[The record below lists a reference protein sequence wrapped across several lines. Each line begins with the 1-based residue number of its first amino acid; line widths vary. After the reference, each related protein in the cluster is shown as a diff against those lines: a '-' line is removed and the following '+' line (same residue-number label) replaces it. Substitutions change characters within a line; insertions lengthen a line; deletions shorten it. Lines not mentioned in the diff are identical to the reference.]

1 MLMSS
6 TTAPAVA
13 SVAINELVEFS
24 DVYDLVV
31 NIDSILKDYT
41 ILDSTYPEIQPIQSI
56 EYLPFFPNSAFKKT
70 SKAKQVD
77 FIYQF
82 EMSIYPGFYPD
93 PYSQGGYDYLFGLIK
108 GDIRPVDTHHY
119 IVANSGDNAD
129 ILTVDSKAIASITS
143 NIVLDT
149 PADATLSC
157 WDTSYTVS
165 ADTWAQNM
173 MFCTKNTFKRRW
185 IGYEQDNPLPTADQC
200 NAYFVCTKSPCHGG
214 CCIFRLCD
222 QDLTGQSSV
231 GEQPY
236 PEGSTGAA
244 LGMRDPAE
252 LRPPVNKEPGSANMV
267 MKVPTCS
274 ASKIIWP
281 KTIYQTG
288 YDFLEENKEVNIYN
302 PNILYVHQWLPET
315 DPIVQAWIGDE
326 KVWDS
331 IANVASTD
339 YESKLNV
346 PVGNSAYYHAKWI
359 PARMCGGGP
368 SDVAVRLNLFKIN
381 IPPDDK
387 QPGGYYCF
395 TIPTA
400 IRMRMR
406 GYWKPAIRKYWY
418 DVILH
423 TLRYCTG
430 YSASTPYKKL
440 GTTWNK
446 KFREILQESFNPVH
460 AAIQP
465 TKYTTVNYGDLWFEQ
480 YVGGKNE
487 MLNGTEELTSNPIMS
502 GSYPTT
508 FDRYVGGLCSRCVSI
523 NADED
528 CPIVVDCG
536 KEFELPWHGGCKNT
550 KCSSGGYSD
559 DGTSMNANLPNTH
572 AFTFNVLKQIAQDI
586 KDNKIKEQLDMP
598 LVVLEN
604 GIAGA
609 GLTVVQ
615 NESYNPNNL
624 KSKELEQTLVV
635 YSTTA
640 ESSEMVY
647 DYLNVSTD
655 DIPYLYRAYSA
666 SVTKSEFNTQFPGLT
681 WVDGYSDPQGKQIV
695 TVTVRATGE
704 LEYDVVLDENVYSD
718 SRQEITLIAEDDRF
732 SAVLTTNTYS
742 HLWLIPE
749 FKYASIGPV
758 IEPDIPCKNPES
770 AFFDAVFTDNTC
782 NISITPSKVLTSSQE
797 NYSAEN
803 TDDPSEDT
811 YSASNLNVIGYDV
824 VLGVSCLLDPKKDVN
839 INIGNLGALMPE
851 SSWGIGMIG
860 RLYSIATDTL
870 SAELYAQLDWYSLDN
885 STGKYSINRT
895 ELEPIAQDY
904 YAHYVQDPS
913 RYAVSVNKLYSAYAM
928 LRCRDLSVP
937 LNEGEVWCPAMEV
950 SGGTII
956 AKASLLHND
965 TTSNA
970 PVVVLTSKQEANN
983 LTLSI
988 PADEES
994 YSREFYGLIR
1004 VHLRFKPT
1012 GSSDEAT
1019 AALLTYATADAKK
1032 LQNELI
1038 TPSEWTI
1045 TGFSATYYSPQEPV
1059 MMVYS
1064 TFYEAKEINT
1074 SCYNVYTNLYPAAAT
1089 NITVK
1094 ITQ

>member
-1 MLMSS
+1 
-6 TTAPAVA
+6 
-13 SVAINELVEFS
+13 
-24 DVYDLVV
+24 
-31 NIDSILKDYT
+31 
-41 ILDSTYPEIQPIQSI
+41 
-56 EYLPFFPNSAFKKT
+56 
-70 SKAKQVD
+70 
-77 FIYQF
+77 
-82 EMSIYPGFYPD
+82 
-93 PYSQGGYDYLFGLIK
+93 
-108 GDIRPVDTHHY
+108 
-119 IVANSGDNAD
+119 
-129 ILTVDSKAIASITS
+129 
-143 NIVLDT
+143 
-149 PADATLSC
+149 
-157 WDTSYTVS
+157 
-165 ADTWAQNM
+165 
-173 MFCTKNTFKRRW
+173 
-185 IGYEQDNPLPTADQC
+185 
-200 NAYFVCTKSPCHGG
+200 
-214 CCIFRLCD
+214 
-222 QDLTGQSSV
+222 
-231 GEQPY
+231 
-236 PEGSTGAA
+236 
-244 LGMRDPAE
+244 MRDPAE
-252 LRPPVNKEPGSANMV
+252 LRPPVDKEPGSANMV

-288 YDFLEENKEVNIYN
+288 SNFLEENKEVNIYN
-302 PNILYVHQWLPET
+302 PSILYVYQWLPDT
-315 DPIVQAWIGDE
+315 DPIVQAWKEDE
-326 KVWDS
+326 EVWNS
-331 IANVASTD
+331 IANVTSTGISGD
-339 YESKLNV
+339 SSISDSYESKLDV
-346 PVGNSAYYHAKWI
+346 PVGNSEYYHAKWI
-359 PARMCGGGP
+359 PAHMCGGGP
-368 SDVAVRLNLFKIN
+368 TDVAVRLNLFKIE

-400 IRMRMR
+400 IRMRMH

-430 YSASTPYKKL
+430 YSASVPHKKL

-465 TKYTTVNYGDLWFEQ
+465 AKYTTVNYGDLWFEQ

-487 MLNGTEELTSNPIMS
+487 LLDGTGVLTSNPTRA
-502 GSYPTT
+502 GNYHDT
-508 FDRYVGGLCSRCVSI
+508 FDEYVGGLCSRCVSI
-523 NADED
+523 HADED
-528 CPIVVDCG
+528 CPVVDCG

-559 DGTSMNANLPNTH
+559 DGTSMDVNLPNTH

-586 KDNKIKEQLDMP
+586 EDNKIKEQFSMP
-598 LVVLEN
+598 LTILES

-609 GLTVVQ
+609 GLTVIPD
-615 NESYNPNNL
+615 EIYSSGNL
-624 KSKELEQTLVV
+624 KAKDLEQTLVV
-635 YSTTA
+635 YSTTTKSA
-640 ESSEMVY
+640 EMVY

-666 SVTKSEFNTQFPGLT
+666 SVTKSEFATQFPGLT
-681 WVDGYSDPQGKQIV
+681 WVDGYSDKQGRQLV

-718 SRQEITLIAEDDRF
+718 SRQEITLIEEVDKF

-749 FKYASIGPV
+749 FRYASISPA
-758 IEPDIPCKNPES
+758 IEPNIPCKKPES
-770 AFFDAVFTDNTC
+770 SFFEAVFNNNTC
-782 NISITPSKVLTSSQE
+782 NIAITPSKVLTSSQE

-803 TDDPSEDT
+803 TDEPSEDT
-811 YSASNLNVIGYDV
+811 YSASNVNVMGYDI

-839 INIGNLGALMPE
+839 INITNLDDLMPK

-870 SAELYAQLDWYSLDN
+870 SAELYAQLDWYSLSN

-913 RYAVSVNKLYSAYAM
+913 RYAISVNKLYSAYAM

-956 AKASLLHND
+956 AKASLLRND
-965 TTSNA
+965 TKSNA
-970 PVVVLTSKQEANN
+970 PVAVLTSKQEANS

-988 PADEES
+988 PADNGS

-1019 AALLTYATADAKK
+1019 AALLTYATADADK
-1032 LQNELI
+1032 LQQNLL

-1045 TGFSATYYSPQEPV
+1045 TGYSSTYYSPQDPV

-1064 TFYEAKEINT
+1064 TFYSAKEINT
-1074 SCYNVYTNLYPAAAT
+1074 SCYNIFTEMYTTAAT
-1089 NITVK
+1089 NITVQ
-1094 ITQ
+1094 ISQ